1 MAANDTSAVNDPDTN
16 FEQVDSIGAA
26 RCAEI
31 NTESI
36 NTAINMLPEATR
48 ERYNSIGQPLV
59 ASDADLAVCN
69 AGPCWIWSR
78 LEYDNDGESVT
89 LSSPSLAEKNQNPLP
104 CGEKGVDGKLL
115 PCPAGMHY
123 CKLLSPARALEWMF
137 VDGLRLH
144 GSLASRTSLNDK
156 TDEDEDEQCC
166 EYCNNSDEEMFYSID
181 NRFDQC
187 GVT

>member
-1 MAANDTSAVNDPDTN
+1 MGAFGKDNVDTGSLPISAREMRTKMKSRNAVMMAANDTSAVNDPDTN

-89 LSSPSLAEKNQNPLP
+89 LSSPSLAENQNPL
-104 CGEKGVDGKLL
+104 
-115 PCPAGMHY
+115 
-123 CKLLSPARALEWMF
+123 
-137 VDGLRLH
+137 
-144 GSLASRTSLNDK
+144 
-156 TDEDEDEQCC
+156 
-166 EYCNNSDEEMFYSID
+166 
-181 NRFDQC
+181 
-187 GVT
+187 